1 MNHLLHNLAQ
11 SLKDL
16 VDILTSLHV
25 IALLIVNVTRTPYS
39 DKDLGSYTTVNK
51 FYRAIEVMAGLITP
65 LSKR

>member
-25 IALLIVNVTRTPYS
+25 IALLIVNVTKTPYA
-39 DKDLGSYTTVNK
+39 DKDLGSYTAVNK
-51 FYRAIEVMAGLITP
+51 VYRVIEMMAGLITP